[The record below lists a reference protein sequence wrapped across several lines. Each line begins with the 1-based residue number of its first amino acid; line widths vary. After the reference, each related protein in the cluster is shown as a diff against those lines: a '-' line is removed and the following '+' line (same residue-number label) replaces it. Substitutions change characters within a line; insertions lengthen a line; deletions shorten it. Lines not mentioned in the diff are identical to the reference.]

1 MSRGNND
8 RDDLLNQYKLKIQE
22 LSELCERLK
31 NENKK
36 INKEMENFKEK
47 TIDKI
52 KLTIKTSHIHN
63 IYIKTHLRSLF
74 LLQCSNN
81 KHD

>member
-8 RDDLLNQYKLKIQE
+8 RDDLLNQYKIKIQE

-52 KLTIKTSHIHN
+52 KDLEFLN
-63 IYIKTHLRSLF
+63 IQY
-74 LLQCSNN
+74 
-81 KHD
+81 